1 MGDLTSTEKAVR
13 IVDAAIAAVKE
24 IESLPASAPLEADA
38 ELIRSYHEA
47 FKDGKTFSDLYGA
60 EDLRPYFRRQ
70 SGALDFC
77 TRILHLKDSGQLS
90 SFKESLRHFADA
102 GVSPSSP
109 MTDYDDLDEKAKHH
123 TRLLFEFYVA
133 SGITI
138 NSGSLAEIAGTKDQS
153 QNNPDVELSNCSIEA
168 LACKL
173 VTSKNYVTVFNRLM
187 EGAAQ
192 IEAGSCSNGLVV
204 LDVRHCVDQ
213 ELLVPKNGDSY
224 RTFTSEAQALEAQEQ
239 IFHEIAESINQVMT
253 EDDATSYENKTHRRG
268 YLIAAQSFAII
279 ETEHGPV
286 PFNLNKA
293 RFVPIVLDEGTT
305 PERLPEIFK
314 DELNCAQWIATTPP
328 RP

>member
-1 MGDLTSTEKAVR
+1 MGDLTSTEKAVQ
-13 IVDAAIAAVKE
+13 IVNEAIDAVKT
-24 IESLPASAPLEADA
+24 IVTLPASAPLELDA
-38 ELIRSYHEA
+38 ALIRSYHEA
-47 FKDGKTFSDLYGA
+47 FKDGKTFSDIYGE

-70 SGALDFC
+70 CGALDFC
-77 TRILHLKDSGQLS
+77 TRILHLKESGHLA
-90 SFKESLRHFADA
+90 SFKESLGHFANA

-138 NSGSLAEIAGTKDQS
+138 NSGSLAGIAGTKDQT
-153 QNNPDVELSNCSIEA
+153 QTNPDVALSNCSIEA

-213 ELLVPKNGDSY
+213 ELLVPKTGDSY
-224 RTFTSEAQALEAQEQ
+224 RTFTSEEQALEAQGQ
-239 IFHEIAESINQVMT
+239 LFHAIAESINQVMT
-253 EDDATSYENKTHRRG
+253 EDDATSYEGKTNRRG

-279 ETEHGPV
+279 EKEHGPV

-293 RFVPIVLDEGTT
+293 RFVPLVLDKGTT
-305 PERLPEIFK
+305 PEMMPAIFV
-314 DELNCAQWIATTPP
+314 DELDCARWISTTPP
-328 RP
+328 LS